1 MRTLITGGAGFIGS
15 HLADLLL
22 REGHE
27 VVVID
32 DLSHGKRTNLPPE
45 VPLLER
51 DIRTVDFEEVFT
63 EYAPEVVYLLA
74 AQIDVRK
81 SVASPLFDAELN
93 ILPTIRV
100 AEAAKNH
107 GVRKIVFTSSGG
119 AIYGQV
125 DDFPLSEKVPVDPW
139 SPYAV
144 GKVSSELYLNAY
156 RHLYGLDC
164 SFIAPA
170 NVYGPRQDPE
180 GEAGVVA
187 IFSQALLGGKLTKV
201 YGTGSN
207 TRDYVYVGDV
217 ARAFYLASF
226 EKGSGMRFNVGTGV
240 ETSDRQLHTLIAQAA
255 GAPDNPEF
263 APARLGDVERSC
275 LDFSRARE
283 VLGWS
288 PQVPLEEGIQR
299 TVDSFRAS
307 VG

>member
-51 DIRTVDFEEVFT
+51 DIRTVDFEEVFA

-119 AIYGQV
+119 AIYGQA
-125 DDFPLSEKVPVDPW
+125 DGFPLSEKVPVDPW

-207 TRDYVYVGDV
+207 TRDYVFVEDLV
-217 ARAFYLASF
+217 RAFYLASF